1 MVYVGVCIDNV
12 ITVIYSIYIMSSQ
25 DTIQIRVD
33 KETKEAARKTLND
46 LGIDM
51 SSAIKLFLYNV
62 VATQSIPLDLKT
74 ANGFT
79 MAQEATMLQEAEAAK
94 KEKGFNSLDDVFA
107 DLEL

>member
-1 MVYVGVCIDNV
+1 MNAK
-12 ITVIYSIYIMSSQ
+12 

-33 KETKEAARKTLND
+33 KKTKEAARQTLNE

-51 SSAIKLFLYNV
+51 SSAVKLFLHNV
-62 VATQSIPLDLKT
+62 VTTQSIPLNLKT

-79 MAQEATMLQEAEAAK
+79 LAQEKAMLEEVEAAK
-94 KEKGFNSLDDVFA
+94 QQPGFSNLDDVFA